1 MVCCGRSRSVKVVES
16 QCVTSYWSS
25 ICAHFYYF
33 RHRTIYRSKIVILW
47 AFTGYRLVTDRRTD
61 RRTAPPVPM
70 SRSSITS
77 ATKGKRLN
85 YTIALTDTYANC
97 KCFREVET
105 WTELFEKYLT
115 IIPNI
120 VDLLYLI
127 ILCLIVETRTSKF
140 EAPYVTSCLSSIFG
154 TFWSVVSQA
163 ATVDRRWQ
171 TATRWC
177 AGAR

>member
-1 MVCCGRSRSVKVVES
+1 M
-16 QCVTSYWSS
+16 
-25 ICAHFYYF
+25 
-33 RHRTIYRSKIVILW
+33 ILW
-47 AFTGYRLVTDRRTD
+47 AFRGYRLVTDRRTD

-85 YTIALTDTYANC
+85 YTIALRDTYANC

-163 ATVDRRWQ
+163 ARSPLTNSDSLMCRCPLANTCMLRVTTIRLVLSVCQ
-171 TATRWC
+171 HSTTFTSAVQCTEHVSC
-177 AGAR
+177 